1 MVQKGLIHI
10 YTGSGK
16 GKTTT
21 ALGLCFRAAG
31 WGIRSAFIQFMKG
44 QDTGELHAAE
54 QFKELMIFEQ
64 YGSIGFIQDRNSSS
78 YREHLVTT
86 VKGLARAEN
95 LLKEKRFSIIV
106 LDEILT
112 LPQFGLLPEKK
123 IIELIRAKER
133 DEKTHPTAKKAN
145 AKADKI
151 QAPAPS
157 NGQAIEQPRELFWD
171 DYSDIG
177 YC

>member
-1 MVQKGLIHI
+1 MVQNGLIHI
-10 YTGSGK
+10 YTGTGK
-16 GKTTT
+16 GKTTA

-44 QDTGELHAAE
+44 QDTGEIHAAE
-54 QFKELMIFEQ
+54 LFKELMIFEQ
-64 YGSIGFIQDRNSSS
+64 YGSSGFVKDKSSSS

-86 VKGLARAEN
+86 VKGLARTEE

-123 IIELIRAKER
+123 IIDLIEMKPETTELILTGRGATPELIRR
-133 DEKTHPTAKKAN
+133 
-145 AKADKI
+145 ADLVTEMREVKHYYSSGVI
-151 QAPAPS
+151 ARK
-157 NGQAIEQPRELFWD
+157 GIE
-171 DYSDIG
+171 Y
-177 YC
+177 

>member
-44 QDTGELHAAE
+44 QETGELFSAE
-54 QFKELMIFEQ
+54 KLKDIMIFEQ
-64 YGSIGFIQDRNSSS
+64 YGSCSFIKDKNSSAF
-78 YREHLVTT
+78 REHLVTAE
-86 VKGLARAEN
+86 KGFARAGE
-95 LLKEKRFSIIV
+95 LLKEKRFSIVV

-112 LPQFGLLPEKK
+112 LPQFGLLPENK
-123 IIELIRAKER
+123 IIELIEMKPEEVELILTGRGATPELIRHADLVTEMKEIKHYYSSGVIAR
-133 DEKTHPTAKKAN
+133 K
-145 AKADKI
+145 
-151 QAPAPS
+151 
-157 NGQAIEQPRELFWD
+157 GIE
-171 DYSDIG
+171 Y
-177 YC
+177 

>member
-16 GKTTT
+16 GKTTA

-44 QDTGELHAAE
+44 QDTGEIHAAE
-54 QFKELMIFEQ
+54 KFRELMIFEQ
-64 YGSIGFIQDRNSSS
+64 YGSSGFVRDRNSAS

-86 VKGLARAEN
+86 VKGLARAEE
-95 LLKEKRFSIIV
+95 LLKEKRVSIIV

-112 LPQFGLLPEKK
+112 LPQFGLTPEKK
-123 IIELIRAKER
+123 ILELIDIKPEGTELILTGRGATPELIQHADLVTEMKEIKHYYSSGIIAR
-133 DEKTHPTAKKAN
+133 K
-145 AKADKI
+145 
-151 QAPAPS
+151 
-157 NGQAIEQPRELFWD
+157 GIE
-171 DYSDIG
+171 Y
-177 YC
+177 